1 KKDKLYKQF
10 INSRDSTTELKY
22 KRYRNKLNHL
32 IKIAKRKYYD
42 TKFEKAKNNLKE
54 TWKLINDVI
63 NKPSRKAAL
72 PNSFFSDGK
81 LLNDPQEIANCFCKF
96 FTNIVWSS
104 TYVTNLNRIFLLQ
117 KRAVR
122 IITNA
127 DFRAHSEPLF
137 FRLKI
142 LDIYNIN
149 SFYTAQFMFS
159 YYHQLLPPLFSNLFV
174 TSSNIHNYN
183 TRSSSHFRSHACRTN
198 TKQFSIL
205 FQGPKIWNSLPNSV
219 TSIFTLQSFKTKVFD
234 FLLYR

>member
-1 KKDKLYKQF
+1 MFFSLNPAIPPF
-10 INSRDSTTELKY
+10 LTSESRSRPIFFNEFLAFDE
-22 KRYRNKLNHL
+22 HL
-32 IKIAKRKYYD
+32 
-42 TKFEKAKNNLKE
+42 
-54 TWKLINDVI
+54 TWKPHITYICKKISKSIGVMFRSRFFLSETTKKSLYYTLIY
-63 NKPSRKAAL
+63 PYL
-72 PNSFFSDGK
+72 TY
-81 LLNDPQEIANCFCKF
+81 C
-96 FTNIVWSS
+96 TTVWSS

>member
-1 KKDKLYKQF
+1 MHVPPSKFFRRILRSEALVYKSYF
-10 INSRDSTTELKY
+10 FRT
-22 KRYRNKLNHL
+22 
-32 IKIAKRKYYD
+32 
-42 TKFEKAKNNLKE
+42 
-54 TWKLINDVI
+54 
-63 NKPSRKAAL
+63 AAL
-72 PNSFFSDGK
+72 
-81 LLNDPQEIANCFCKF
+81 
-96 FTNIVWSS
+96 
-104 TYVTNLNRIFLLQ
+104 
-117 KRAVR
+117 
-122 IITNA
+122 
-127 DFRAHSEPLF
+127 
-137 FRLKI
+137 RLKI

>member
-1 KKDKLYKQF
+1 MILCVLIAFSVTSLAVNAYVFLFLHRSLYLYIVQALLPLVLATYPLSTASWVTKQYHWTKTTKKSLYYTL
-10 INSRDSTTELKY
+10 IYPYLTYCTT
-22 KRYRNKLNHL
+22 
-32 IKIAKRKYYD
+32 
-42 TKFEKAKNNLKE
+42 
-54 TWKLINDVI
+54 
-63 NKPSRKAAL
+63 
-72 PNSFFSDGK
+72 
-81 LLNDPQEIANCFCKF
+81 
-96 FTNIVWSS
+96 VWSS